1 MNRKISADTIA
12 MAAAIAALAA
22 SGPVT
27 ITNAQAVTKSYPRFW
42 DDLDSIIRTKA

>member
-1 MNRKISADTIA
+1 